1 MFSFK
6 TYIENQRDL
15 PLLQYLATLVMCSS
29 LEAVYDTGVA
39 YSLCISMCR
48 T

>member
-39 YSLCISMCR
+39 SFLCIADA
-48 T
+48 